1 MSVVTHE
8 GFLERAM
15 GVHGD
20 CYNYSK
26 TVYINSKT
34 PVTIVCKK
42 HGEFVQRPSHHL
54 DNKGCPLC
62 GRESNG
68 KAHKKSIEH
77 FLEKAKEK
85 HGQTY
90 DYSKVV
96 YNGSKSP
103 VTIICKIHGEFV
115 QRADHHWNGCGCPQC
130 TYDGYRKLYQNSTEH
145 FVSKST
151 EIHGDRYD
159 YSLVNYVNRQ
169 TKVDIICKYHGIF
182 SQSADTHMKGSG
194 CPNCAD
200 SLGVWR
206 YSEWEAAG
214 LAATSFDGF
223 KLYVL
228 RCWND
233 SEQFFK
239 IGKTYR
245 TIAQRYRSKND
256 LPYEY
261 EVILVKQGSARFV
274 SELEQELINKHGA
287 LKYTPKV
294 KFGGME
300 ECFSAF
306 RN

>member
-1 MSVVTHE
+1 MSAVTQE

-15 GVHGD
+15 GIHGD
-20 CYNYSK
+20 SYDYSK
-26 TVYINSKT
+26 TVYTKSKN
-34 PVTIVCKK
+34 PVTIICKR
-42 HGEFVQRPSHHL
+42 HGEFSQRASHHL
-54 DNKGCPLC
+54 ENKGCPVC
-62 GRESNG
+62 GRELMG
-68 KAHKKSIEH
+68 KPHKKSIEH
-77 FLEKAKEK
+77 FLQKAEEK
-85 HGQTY
+85 HGDRY
-90 DYSKVV
+90 DYSKVI
-96 YNGSKSP
+96 YTGSLNS

-115 QRADHHWNGCGCPQC
+115 QSAHHHLEGCGCPQC
-130 TYDGYRKLYQNSTEH
+130 SYDGYRKLYQNSTEH
-145 FVSKST
+145 FIAKAT

-159 YSLVNYVNRQ
+159 YSLANYVNRRA
-169 TKVDIICKYHGIF
+169 KVDIICEHHGIF
-182 SQSADTHMKGSG
+182 SQSADAHMKGSG

-245 TIAQRYRSKND
+245 TIARRYHSKYD

-287 LKYTPKV
+287 LRYVPQV

-300 ECFSAF
+300 ECFSEF
-306 RN
+306 IS